1 MELKLIK
8 IVLSIWVYLGH
19 NYKECY
25 EKNWTSKLEKLERIL
40 SVWKKRNLTIFGKC
54 TVVNTIAIS
63 KLVYNAFIF
72 I

>member
-8 IVLSIWVYLGH
+8 IVLSLWVYLGH